1 MEGFCLVL
9 QNPSSSAVCHGLLG
23 WVKSRQIC
31 SGTWMEYL
39 DDLLIALVS
48 SVLVAV
54 LAYWRGSLSRSGL
67 VGATIVGT
75 LVFGFGGWAWGLTLI
90 AFFISSSALSHHKAS
105 RKANLADK
113 FEKGHQRDLG
123 QTLANGAVGALC
135 AMAFARSPDS
145 VLFCAFVAA
154 IATVNADTWATEL
167 GVLNPTPPRL
177 ITSGRTVE
185 VGTSGAVSRLG
196 LLASA
201 AGALTIGVAALV
213 FVAADHRLG
222 TAPDLKPEGMWVAV
236 ALVGGMA
243 GSLFDSVLGASVQAI
258 YVCPQCKKETEKTL
272 HRCGTPTQHERG
284 WRWLTNDWV
293 NLISSAIGALV
304 GAGLCVMLH

>member
-1 MEGFCLVL
+1 MAHLENLIVGAAL
-9 QNPSSSAVCHGLLG
+9 SSFIGLLALWRG
-23 WVKSRQIC
+23 ALDR
-31 SGTWMEYL
+31 SG
-39 DDLLIALVS
+39 ALGA
-48 SVLVAV
+48 VLV
-54 LAYWRGSLSRSGL
+54 
-67 VGATIVGT
+67 GT
-75 LVFGFGGWAWGLTLI
+75 SVFGFGGWVWGILLVT
-90 AFFISSSALSHHKAS
+90 FFLSSSALSHFRGA
-105 RKANLADK
+105 RKAYLAEK

-135 AMAFARSPDS
+135 ALAFARSPDP

-154 IATVNADTWATEL
+154 TATVNADTWATEL
-167 GVLNPTPPRL
+167 GVLNAMPPRL
-177 ITSGRTVE
+177 ITNRRTVE

-201 AGALTIGVAALV
+201 AGALTIGFAALA

-222 TAPDLKPEGMWVAV
+222 TAPDLKPEWMLVAV

-258 YVCPQCKKETEKTL
+258 YVCPQCNKETEKTL
-272 HRCGTPTQHERG
+272 HRCGTPTRHERG

-293 NLISSAIGALV
+293 NLISSAIGALA
-304 GAGLCVMLH
+304 GAGLYVLLH

>member
-9 QNPSSSAVCHGLLG
+9 RNPSTSNVCQRLLD
-23 WVKSRQIC
+23 WVKSGQIC
-31 SGTWMEYL
+31 SATWMGYL
-39 DDLLIALVS
+39 DNLLIALVA
-48 SVLVAV
+48 SVLVGV

-67 VGATIVGT
+67 GGAIIVGT
-75 LVFGFGGWAWGLTLI
+75 LVFGFGGWVWGMLLI
-90 AFFISSSALSHHKAS
+90 TFFLSSSALSHFRGAKKAY
-105 RKANLADK
+105 LAEK

-135 AMAFARSPDS
+135 ALAFARSPHP

-167 GVLNPTPPRL
+167 GVLNPMPPRL
-177 ITSGRTVE
+177 ITNGRTVE

-201 AGALTIGVAALV
+201 AGALTLGFAALA

-222 TAPDLKPEGMWVAV
+222 TAPDLKPEWMLIAV
-236 ALVGGMA
+236 ALVGGMV

-258 YVCPQCKKETEKTL
+258 YVCPQCNKETEKTL
-272 HRCGTPTQHERG
+272 HRCGTPTRHERG

-293 NLISSAIGALV
+293 NLISSAIGALA
-304 GAGLCVMLH
+304 GAALFSLLH